1 MIGTGHMLGEPAIR
15 GGVRLLMPTNQFP
28 EYRPCGSNLRA
39 AGRLAVD
46 YLARAD
52 TSSPVT
58 LLTTLVGLALAFAGP
73 HLVPKLLTRV
83 GIDDTLA
90 SAGADD
96 VLISDCYKWL
106 AAVALLGWVVAV
118 EGRPPGSLTGRR
130 LDPAVFLGVVVAGVV
145 GMFAVSAAIPV
156 VFDRLGLG
164 GIEATMEQLGD
175 RSVGAILVTAVTAGI
190 TEELLYRGYAIE
202 RLIEVT
208 GSPLFAGALSVV
220 AFGVAHYGEY
230 WERDQTLQIT
240 LSGAVLV
247 GLYLLTRSLPAL
259 IAIHA
264 IHDTLGMLL
273 TKRYGD
279 PDAG

>member
-1 MIGTGHMLGEPAIR
+1 M
-15 GGVRLLMPTNQFP
+15 
-28 EYRPCGSNLRA
+28 
-39 AGRLAVD
+39 
-46 YLARAD
+46 
-52 TSSPVT
+52 T
-58 LLTTLVGLALAFAGP
+58 LLTTLAGLALAFAGP
-73 HLVPKLLTRV
+73 HLVPKLLSRGGV
-83 GIDDTLA
+83 DDALA

-106 AAVALLGWVVAV
+106 ATLALLGWVVAV
-118 EGRPPGSLTGRR
+118 EGRPLGSLTGRR
-130 LDPAVFLGVVVAGVV
+130 LDTAVFLGVVVAGVA

-156 VFDRLGLG
+156 VFDRLGLE
-164 GIEATMEQLGD
+164 GIEATMEQLSD
-175 RSVGAILVTAVTAGI
+175 RSIGGILVTAVTAGV

-240 LSGAVLV
+240 ISGAVLV
-247 GLYLLTRSLPAL
+247 SLYLLTRSVLAL

-264 IHDTLGMLL
+264 IHDMLGMLL
-273 TKRYGD
+273 TKRYAKS
-279 PDAG
+279 DAG